1 MQEEGILE
9 KVEKI
14 SKEEARALRK
24 EREISK
30 AKIALDRYNND
41 PDYRFHFDCVCD
53 VFAELLKPDLEFM
66 SRGEVF
72 QISLAAKW
80 CPAVDSSYDKSLL
93 LCEGIARR
101 VFPRE
106 CDKEYEGIGEAHY
119 AYRVRDRLRKQV
131 LVPLHA

>member
-1 MQEEGILE
+1 MHVDFYEEEEVQEEGILE

-30 AKIALDRYNND
+30 AK
-41 PDYRFHFDCVCD
+41 PDHRFLFDCVCD
-53 VFAELLKPDLEFM
+53 VFAELSKPDLEFM

-119 AYRVRDRLRKQV
+119 SYRQRRLDVFGGLR
-131 LVPLHA
+131 

>member
-9 KVEKI
+9 KI
-14 SKEEARALRK
+14 LKEEARALRK

-30 AKIALDRYNND
+30 AKIALYRYNND
-41 PDYRFHFDCVCD
+41 PDYRFLFDCVCD

-93 LCEGIARR
+93 LCEGIVRR

-131 LVPLHA
+131 IVPLHA